1 MRFLIGQLGQPDKRT
16 AADDIERLPQIWD
29 ALQADYAEQSRLSGA
44 PAPVGP
50 AALAALRANVKYQTS
65 LRGLDGVFAAGFQKL
80 RDQGY
85 FRGSGLGCSPHGR
98 DGLGLA
104 PLVAVAIVAAAA
116 AVAVAA
122 VIALSEY
129 LAAREVATIDAR
141 AYVDAQTKFLDL
153 QTAHPEIRYSAPLP
167 PNRPSAPAGS
177 SKTGLLDFLFP
188 TDVLSPVVLVGALA
202 LALFILPKAWGG
214 K

>member
-16 AADDIERLPQIWD
+16 AADDIARLPQIWD
-29 ALQADYAEQSRLSGA
+29 TLQADYADQLRLSRA

-50 AALAALRANVKYQTS
+50 AALEALRANVKYQTA
-65 LRGLDGVFAAGFQKL
+65 LRGLDGVFASGWQKL

-85 FRGSGLGCSPHGR
+85 YRGLGCSPHGR
-98 DGLGLA
+98 GGLGLA

-122 VIALSEY
+122 VIARYDY
-129 LAAREVATIDAR
+129 LAAREVATIEAR
-141 AYVDAQTKFLDL
+141 AYVEVQSKLLDL
-153 QTAHPEIRYSAPLP
+153 KTAHPEINYPVPLP
-167 PNRPSAPAGS
+167 PTPSSASATRG
-177 SKTGLLDFLFP
+177 GL
-188 TDVLSPVVLVGALA
+188 VEALSPVVLVGALA

>member
-1 MRFLIGQLGQPDKRT
+1 MRFLVGQLGQPDKRT

-29 ALQADYAEQSRLSGA
+29 TLQADYAEQLRLSNF

-50 AALAALRANVKYQTS
+50 AATEALRANVQYQKS
-65 LRGLDGVFAAGFQKL
+65 LRGLDSVFAAGFQKL

-85 FRGSGLGCSPHGR
+85 FRGSGLGCSTYGR

-122 VIALSEY
+122 VIALSDY
-129 LAAREVATIDAR
+129 LAAREAATIDAR
-141 AYVDAQTKFLDL
+141 SYVDVQTKFLDL
-153 QTAHPEIRYSAPLP
+153 KTAHPEIEYPSPMP
-167 PNRPSAPAGS
+167 PNRSSNPSGASRG
-177 SKTGLLDFLFP
+177 GLIEA
-188 TDVLSPVVLVGALA
+188 LSPVVLVGALA